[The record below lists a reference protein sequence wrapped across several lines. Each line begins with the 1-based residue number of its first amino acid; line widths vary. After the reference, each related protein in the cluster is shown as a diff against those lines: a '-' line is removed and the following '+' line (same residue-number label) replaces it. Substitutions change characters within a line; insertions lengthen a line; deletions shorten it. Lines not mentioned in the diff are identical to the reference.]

1 MNRLALIF
9 IAIIVI
15 ALNSP
20 PTVAAQTNHS
30 GQPSQQDPAAK
41 PVTPAQPAQPPPA
54 QTPATIAAT
63 ANPPS
68 APAEGKPKKTWTNED
83 VGSLREDSAISTFK
97 TPKPSAAKPSQNPAP
112 PRGGKDAKWYRGE
125 IEKLQAQ
132 IPPLEEKITKLRD
145 AIDGKQVDEVRHY
158 TWSKPDD
165 WRDQLARLEKERGDI
180 QDKISGL
187 KDEARH
193 RGIPTEQ
200 LP

>member
-1 MNRLALIF
+1 MNRRAVIF
-9 IAIIVI
+9 IAIIVV

-20 PTVAAQTNHS
+20 PIVAAQTSPS
-30 GQPSQQDPAAK
+30 GQSSQQDPAAK
-41 PVTPAQPAQPPPA
+41 PATPA
-54 QTPATIAAT
+54 QTPASSAAT

-68 APAEGKPKKTWTNED
+68 APVEVKPKKTWTNED
-83 VGSLREDSAISTFK
+83 VGSLREDSAISTFN
-97 TPKPSAAKPSQNPAP
+97 TPKPNTAKPSQNPAP
-112 PRGGKDAKWYRGE
+112 PRGGKDAKWYRTE

-132 IPPLEEKITKLRD
+132 IPPLDEKITKLRD
-145 AIDGKQVDEVRHY
+145 AIDGKQVDEERHY

-165 WRDQLARLEKERGDI
+165 WRDQLARLEKQREDI

-193 RGIPTEQ
+193 RGIPPEQ